1 MFLSDFFGGKNCEGE
16 YFNTRIVF
24 TTFGEKLRIEIC
36 FVFEKSTKMRIQ
48 RREVST
54 IESTN
59 KEFLFLQ
66 QKEDVVFPFFKGVF
80 YIVKNRHWKMA

>member
-1 MFLSDFFGGKNCEGE
+1 
-16 YFNTRIVF
+16 
-24 TTFGEKLRIEIC
+24 
-36 FVFEKSTKMRIQ
+36 MRIQ

-66 QKEDVVFPFFKGVF
+66 QKEDVVFSFFKGVF
-80 YIVKNRHWKMA
+80 YIVKNRHWKNDLKRLFSEKMLPKKRK